1 MDNNCEVKDKPRNL
15 KGLLKSWVFWK
26 PALGVI
32 IGGTLGFTYYYFIGC
47 SSGTCAIT
55 SSPYNSIIMGGL
67 FGLLITNS
75 PCSQNSCSR

>member
-1 MDNNCEVKDKPRNL
+1 MDNNYESQEKSKRL
-15 KGLLKSWVFWK
+15 KIFFKSWLFWK

-32 IGGTLGFTYYYFIGC
+32 VGGILGFLYYYFIGC
-47 SSGTCAIT
+47 TSGTCAIT
-55 SSPYNSIIMGGL
+55 SSPYNSIIMGSV